1 MTYRRGCRNYLWLLF
16 GCDTMTDMVAIE
28 ELFESDLVAASRTA
42 REVVPDVAAALDLLM
57 PRLMSGGD
65 RMTVRRYVVFVDAAA
80 QALTALPARHPERLP
95 PASVVYQLLRRDTV
109 ELPWVAPSDD
119 GLGVLTVLVDRLRG
133 FAGGLPQEC
142 VRTRHDIDVHH
153 FAWFLKSMAEI
164 EHEQESGS
172 PLRRAMTTL
181 DLSSSDVAD
190 LMGVRRQAVDK
201 WLFAGPPSDRTQKIG
216 AIAEIADILRYRLR
230 DGMPAVVARRS
241 AEAYG
246 GRSMLEL
253 IARDEHEWLRES
265 VKESFDFARVA

>member
-1 MTYRRGCRNYLWLLF
+1 
-16 GCDTMTDMVAIE
+16 
-28 ELFESDLVAASRTA
+28 
-42 REVVPDVAAALDLLM
+42 
-57 PRLMSGGD
+57 
-65 RMTVRRYVVFVDAAA
+65 
-80 QALTALPARHPERLP
+80 
-95 PASVVYQLLRRDTV
+95 
-109 ELPWVAPSDD
+109 
-119 GLGVLTVLVDRLRG
+119 
-133 FAGGLPQEC
+133 
-142 VRTRHDIDVHH
+142 
-153 FAWFLKSMAEI
+153 MAEI

-201 WLFAGPPSDRTQKIG
+201 WLLAGPPADRTQKIG

-253 IARDEHEWLRES
+253 IRRDEHEWLRES